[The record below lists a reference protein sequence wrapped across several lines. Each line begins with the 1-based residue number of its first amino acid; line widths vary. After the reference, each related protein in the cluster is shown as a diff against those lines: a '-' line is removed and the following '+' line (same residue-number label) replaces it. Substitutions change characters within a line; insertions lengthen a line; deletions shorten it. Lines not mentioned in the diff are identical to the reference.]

1 MTMTMTMSQGRQLY
15 KRRNY
20 LIKKDFQLKF
30 ILKFCL
36 LLFIGVV
43 ISTVLLFLFCQDT
56 LTSSFQQSRLVIEN
70 TGLAILPSVVYTNLI
85 TLGLIALATITVTL
99 FVSHKIAGPM
109 FRFQKELEDVGKGNL
124 TRKVTFRSKDQIGDM
139 AVSLNNMIG
148 SLHEKVL
155 DIQTEVERIRKLA
168 SGQDVPTGLIEEL
181 NHLYKKIG
189 RTFEI

>member
-1 MTMTMTMSQGRQLY
+1 MTMTMSQGRQLY

>member
-1 MTMTMTMSQGRQLY
+1 MSQGRQLY

-43 ISTVLLFLFCQDT
+43 ISTVLLFLFCQGT

-85 TLGLIALATITVTL
+85 TLGLITLATITVTL